1 MNFPAIMRVGSL
13 EILGALAAFG
23 LVTARLRPGAFAA
36 GPKALIVALTV
47 QDAPGLRR
55 PPREVAVTVAEGS
68 ACCIGRA
75 SQADV
80 ELADPEVSRRHARLD
95 LVRGVL
101 YVSDAGSS
109 NGTFLN
115 GKPLGGESIE
125 LRRGDDID
133 VGNTRIIVNGTEAAP

>member
-1 MNFPAIMRVGSL
+1 MNFAAVMRLGSL
-13 EILGALAAFG
+13 EMLAALAAFG
-23 LVTARLRPGAFAA
+23 LVAARLQPRVLDPRA
-36 GPKALIVALTV
+36 KALIVSLVVHEPPA
-47 QDAPGLRR
+47 LRR
-55 PPREVAVTVAEGS
+55 PSREVAVTLAEGTP
-68 ACCIGRA
+68 CTLGRS
-75 SQADV
+75 SQAQL

-125 LRRGDDID
+125 LRPGDDID
-133 VGNTRIIVNGTEAAP
+133 VGNTRITVNGMEAVQ